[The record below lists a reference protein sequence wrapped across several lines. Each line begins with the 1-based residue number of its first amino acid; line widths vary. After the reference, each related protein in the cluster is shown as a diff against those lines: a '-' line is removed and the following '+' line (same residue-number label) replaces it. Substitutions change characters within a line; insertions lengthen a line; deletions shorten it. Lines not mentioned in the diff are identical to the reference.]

1 MKKLLLFLLLALTT
15 NVINAQL
22 TCANATTISANGTFV
37 CPAITGTYPAT
48 GSCWTTP
55 AAKAIWYKFTPT
67 SSGLI
72 TVDAGISPNST
83 SANDTRMSILTGTC
97 SSLTCEGGNDDIDGN
112 SDYRSRVTDFPV
124 TSGTTYYIVWD
135 NRWVSTSFSFQ
146 FTFTVATCF
155 SPTDFTYTA
164 APTTTTA
171 GIGWTA
177 PTSGTPSAY
186 QFEYGLRG
194 FTQNSATATMLNP
207 STTSVSLSALS
218 PSSVYS
224 FYVRTFCGGSDYS
237 VWTGPIT
244 FNTVFEPS
252 TPPYSTNLED
262 TDLGYLGWSTSFTG
276 TGATATDDWFLYD
289 GGAGTTLAQSGTVSA
304 ITLSNATTL
313 SSGRLYSRGINL
325 VANVEATISYY
336 VRNYL
341 GTGATGSASYQLT
354 VGDAQTAA
362 SQTVTLATEAGI
374 SSTTFAAKS
383 YTFTPTTAGVYYFSI
398 LHNSPIN
405 ATTQG
410 FIVDTFSVTQALKNT
425 EFLDSKFAISPNP
438 ANDFITLSN
447 TDNIIVKSISMTD
460 LNGRVVKQVSYSD
473 ASNIQVNVSDLAS
486 GMYLMNIT
494 SDQGTATKK
503 VVKN

>member
-1 MKKLLLFLLLALTT
+1 MKKLLLFLLIAISS
-15 NVINAQL
+15 NAINAQL

-48 GSCWTTP
+48 GSCWATA

-72 TVDAGISPNST
+72 TVDSGISPNSA
-83 SANDTRMSILTGTC
+83 SANDTRVSILSGTC
-97 SSLTCEGGNDDIDGN
+97 SALTCEDGNDDIN
-112 SDYRSRVTDFPV
+112 STSDYRSRVTNFPV

-135 NRWVSTSFSFQ
+135 NRWVSTGFSFQ
-146 FTFTVATCF
+146 FTFTAATCF
-155 SPTDFTYTA
+155 SPTGFTYTA
-164 APTTTTA
+164 SPTTTTA

-177 PTSGTPSAY
+177 PTSGTPTGY

-194 FTQNSATATMLNP
+194 FTQNTGMILNP
-207 STTSVSLSALS
+207 TSTSVSLSALA

-237 VWTGPIT
+237 VWTGPIN

-252 TPPYSTNLED
+252 TTPYSTNLED
-262 TDLGYLGWSTSFTG
+262 TNLGFLGWSSSVTG
-276 TGATATDDWFLYD
+276 TGATATEDWFLYD
-289 GGAGTTLAQSGTVSA
+289 GGTGSTLAQSGTVSA
-304 ITLSNATTL
+304 ITLSNSTTV
-313 SSGRLYSRGINL
+313 SSGRLYSRGITL
-325 VANVEATISYY
+325 AANVEATVSYY

-354 VGDAQTAA
+354 VGNAQTAA
-362 SQTVTLATEAGI
+362 SQTTTLGTETGI
-374 SSTTFAAKS
+374 SSTSFAIKT
-383 YTFTPTTAGVYYFSI
+383 YTFTPTTAGVYYFSF

-410 FIVDTFSVTQALKNT
+410 LIIDTFSVTQALKNAD
-425 EFLDSKFAISPNP
+425 FLNSKFSISPNP

-447 TDNIIVKSISMTD
+447 SDNISVKSISLTD
-460 LNGRVVKQVSYSD
+460 LNGRVVKQISYSD
-473 ASNIQVNVSDLAS
+473 ASNIQVNVADLAS